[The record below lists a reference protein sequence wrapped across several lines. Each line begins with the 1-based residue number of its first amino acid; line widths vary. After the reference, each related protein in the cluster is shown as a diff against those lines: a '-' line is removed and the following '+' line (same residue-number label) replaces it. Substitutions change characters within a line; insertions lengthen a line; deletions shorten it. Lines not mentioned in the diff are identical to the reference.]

1 MKIKCSNEGL
11 LCNFELLEIL
21 RERTHELGKT
31 PLYPQPHDPFPT
43 ELQCYE
49 MLLKTPARFQS
60 IENVSAF
67 ITSVK
72 PIALTSVECLKLI
85 NLKPM
90 IDVEIHL
97 VWLLEYVTQMTEHFL
112 FASLWKVVK
121 DVWQETKSQICF
133 SSWQICCETRSR

>member
-1 MKIKCSNEGL
+1 
-11 LCNFELLEIL
+11 
-21 RERTHELGKT
+21 
-31 PLYPQPHDPFPT
+31 
-43 ELQCYE
+43 
-49 MLLKTPARFQS
+49 
-60 IENVSAF
+60 
-67 ITSVK
+67 
-72 PIALTSVECLKLI
+72 
-85 NLKPM
+85 M